1 MSLLLKEPV
10 KRVEQVLKAFD
21 PKLTVIVLKT
31 SARTAMEAA
40 SSLGC
45 EVGAI
50 VKSLLFKTENSFT
63 LCLVA
68 GDRKASIIKI
78 KKTLNIKDVSMAS
91 ADEVKDVTGFTIG
104 GVSPVGHLNKID
116 VFIDNSLKRFESLY
130 AAAGHPNCVFKLDFI
145 NLQKIT
151 NGSIKRPIKSL
162 FDGRPCTWFEPSK
175 TPMAARKQ
183 WIAGTM
189 KPVGQIV
196 IDDGAVNAL
205 KNGSSLLP
213 TGVKSIDGDFERGD
227 VVEVYSLGNLK
238 IGVGLSSYSA
248 KEGKSIMWH
257 KSDEIGKILSYSY
270 REEMIHKDDLV
281 LL

>member
-31 SARTAMEAA
+31 SARTAIEAA

-151 NGSIKRPIKSL
+151 NGSIK
-162 FDGRPCTWFEPSK
+162 
-175 TPMAARKQ
+175 
-183 WIAGTM
+183 
-189 KPVGQIV
+189 
-196 IDDGAVNAL
+196 
-205 KNGSSLLP
+205 
-213 TGVKSIDGDFERGD
+213 
-227 VVEVYSLGNLK
+227 
-238 IGVGLSSYSA
+238 
-248 KEGKSIMWH
+248 
-257 KSDEIGKILSYSY
+257 EIS
-270 REEMIHKDDLV
+270 E
-281 LL
+281 